1 MPCPVSGEIVGRRCC
16 PADVPCSFVDAS
28 PVFLRRITPPTQ
40 TFGTARCRR
49 RMPRMRDGTVCPS
62 SQARTT
68 DVKADMAGPGGFE
81 PPTLGSEGRCSIQA
95 ELQARF
101 AGQVRSVRR
110 LRTGATD
117 RFTHVGLSGMRPTE
131 EPIHNHLCIP
141 PSSSKDPTTVG
152 GGPSRRRGMREDG
165 TGTPGVWN

>member
-1 MPCPVSGEIVGRRCC
+1 
-16 PADVPCSFVDAS
+16 
-28 PVFLRRITPPTQ
+28 
-40 TFGTARCRR
+40 
-49 RMPRMRDGTVCPS
+49 
-62 SQARTT
+62 
-68 DVKADMAGPGGFE
+68 
-81 PPTLGSEGRCSIQA
+81 
-95 ELQARF
+95 
-101 AGQVRSVRR
+101 VRSVRR